1 MTIPKAKNI
10 ELMPLE
16 DLRPYD
22 RNARLH
28 TRSQIEKIAK
38 SIAAFGFNNPI
49 LIDSEQG
56 IIAGHGRLEA
66 AKFLGLETAP
76 VIRLDHLSETERRAY
91 ILADNRLA
99 DLSQW
104 DEETL
109 SAEVDALQ
117 EADLDLD
124 AIGWTEDELA
134 ALMAE
139 VPDPE
144 DFEDDELG
152 STVSDESEPETK
164 AFRFEFDPT
173 DFAELSQLL
182 TDLRKKYKLDS
193 DAETFE
199 HLVRGAHG

>member
-1 MTIPKAKNI
+1 M
-10 ELMPLE
+10 
-16 DLRPYD
+16 
-22 RNARLH
+22 
-28 TRSQIEKIAK
+28 
-38 SIAAFGFNNPI
+38 
-49 LIDSEQG
+49 
-56 IIAGHGRLEA
+56 
-66 AKFLGLETAP
+66 
-76 VIRLDHLSETERRAY
+76 
-91 ILADNRLA
+91 
-99 DLSQW
+99 
-104 DEETL
+104 
-109 SAEVDALQ
+109 Q

-144 DFEDDELG
+144 DFEDDEPG

>member
-66 AKFLGLETAP
+66 AKFLG
-76 VIRLDHLSETERRAY
+76 
-91 ILADNRLA
+91 
-99 DLSQW
+99 
-104 DEETL
+104 
-109 SAEVDALQ
+109 
-117 EADLDLD
+117 
-124 AIGWTEDELA
+124 
-134 ALMAE
+134 
-139 VPDPE
+139 
-144 DFEDDELG
+144 
-152 STVSDESEPETK
+152 
-164 AFRFEFDPT
+164 
-173 DFAELSQLL
+173 
-182 TDLRKKYKLDS
+182 
-193 DAETFE
+193 
-199 HLVRGAHG
+199 

>member
-66 AKFLGLETAP
+66 AKFLGLETVP

-109 SAEVDALQ
+109 AAEVDALL

-139 VPDPE
+139 VPDPGA
-144 DFEDDELG
+144 FEDDNPG
-152 STVSDESEPETK
+152 ATVSDESEPETMV
-164 AFRFEFDPT
+164 FRFEFDPT

-182 TDLRKKYKLDS
+182 TDLRKNYKLDS